1 MSSLYLDE
9 NYSEKA
15 CVVFGDQATLHQNST
30 GFLAINGTLNYALRP
45 QTDNG
50 PKRAGFV
57 FPKKKLPEVKDV
69 LKKLS
74 SGEPIPQK
82 APAAVSTG
90 SSNIETLV
98 KNMSAR
104 LEALESEVQAL
115 RKLVTSSCP
124 SATSS
129 STGTS
134 AKRPVAPP
142 ADDDD
147 EGDMEDEV
155 VVKSLIK
162 RNK

>member
-1 MSSLYLDE
+1 MSALYLDE

-15 CVVFGDQATLHQNST
+15 CVVFGDQATLHNNST
-30 GFLAINGTLNYALRP
+30 AFLAINGTLNYALRP

-57 FPKKKLPEVKDV
+57 FPKKKLPEVKDA
-69 LKKLS
+69 LKKVAN
-74 SGEPIPQK
+74 GEVPPQK
-82 APAAVSTG
+82 APAAPAASTG
-90 SSNIETLV
+90 INLDSIV

-115 RKLVTSSCP
+115 RKLVTSTP
-124 SATSS
+124 QRVGATTAS
-129 STGTS
+129 STT
-134 AKRPVAPP
+134 KRPPV
-142 ADDDD
+142 DDDD
-147 EGDMEDEV
+147 EGMEDEV